1 MGSRVV
7 HFEVVTSGDV
17 NELSTFYSEVF
28 GWSNVDTNNEFNY
41 GIVTAED
48 AGIGGGIGK
57 TPDPNMPGHVTF
69 YLEVDDPEA
78 TLQEI
83 ERRGGKRLMGPE
95 EILPGTTIA
104 LFHDPHGHMI
114 GLTKAAG

>member
-1 MGSRVV
+1 
-7 HFEVVTSGDV
+7 
-17 NELSTFYSEVF
+17 
-28 GWSNVDTNNEFNY
+28 
-41 GIVTAED
+41 
-48 AGIGGGIGK
+48 
-57 TPDPNMPGHVTF
+57 
-69 YLEVDDPEA
+69 VDDPEA